1 MHVQVLVK
9 LRKAHYI
16 SDGLLETSP
25 TGTTWIT
32 VVILELIHARSL
44 RPATWYG
51 DVFIRERTESGDSE

>member
-25 TGTTWIT
+25 TALHG
-32 VVILELIHARSL
+32 
-44 RPATWYG
+44 
-51 DVFIRERTESGDSE
+51 